1 MRLLL
6 LARHGQS
13 LFNVDGTVN
22 GDPAR
27 DRGLSPL
34 GEQEA
39 ARLAGQLAGH
49 AVDLCVV
56 SEFPRAQQTASI
68 ALTGREVPQA
78 VDPELND
85 IRIGELEGKTLDQ
98 YHQWK
103 QGRTRAEPFPAGE
116 SLNDAARRYAGAYE
130 RILRRQDP
138 TILVVC
144 HEIPVR
150 YAINA
155 AAGSDNLDGPQH
167 DVANATPYVFD
178 EAGLRRAI
186 DRIREL
192 ADSGV

>member
-49 AVDLCVV
+49 AIDVCVV

>member
-22 GDPAR
+22 GDPVR
-27 DRGLSPL
+27 DRGLSAL

-39 ARLAGQLAGH
+39 ASLAGQLAGH
-49 AVDLCVV
+49 AIDVCVV
-56 SEFPRAQQTASI
+56 SEFKRAQQTAAA
-68 ALTGREVPQA
+68 ALSGREVPQA

-103 QGRTRAEPFPAGE
+103 HGRTRDEPFPAGE

-155 AAGSDNLDGPQH
+155 AAGSDELDGPQH
-167 DVANATPYVFD
+167 DVANAAPYVFD
-178 EAGLRRAI
+178 QAGLRRAI
-186 DRIREL
+186 DRIRRL
-192 ADSGV
+192 AG

>member
-27 DRGLSPL
+27 DRGLSSL

-49 AVDLCVV
+49 AIDVCVV

-98 YHQWK
+98 YHHWK